1 MSGQGW
7 FTAAVVVSM
16 MGALASNRIGADLV
30 MLGALVALLAAGIVT
45 PAQAAAG
52 FSNEGLLTV
61 GFLYVV
67 VAGIRHSGLVHVLSA
82 RLLGRP
88 RSEVDAQARV
98 ILPVTVISAFTN
110 NTPLVA
116 VYLPMLDSFAR
127 RYGIAPSRLFLPLSY
142 AAIIGG
148 VTTLIG
154 TSTNVVVA
162 GLIQQHNRAG
172 AGPPITPFEMFTLTP
187 IGLPVAVVGVIYILA
202 AGRVLLPKRVPAFD
216 GGDERR
222 QYTVAMRVTSS
233 APVVG
238 RSLEA
243 AGLRNLTG
251 LFLAHI
257 ERHGELLQA
266 VGPDEIV
273 RVDDVLVFVGVLES
287 VVDLQQIRGL
297 APITWEAGHG
307 PRLDNRLIEAVISP
321 SSPLVGQT
329 IRDGGFRTNYGGVIV
344 AVHRH
349 GERLGG
355 KLGDI
360 RMRPGDTVLIEAPP
374 GFAKRHRNS
383 LAFHLVTEH
392 DGAAAP
398 RHEKA
403 WTALAV
409 VAGFVL
415 AAGSG
420 WLDTMTAAMVAAAAM
435 VVTRCTDG
443 PMARA
448 AVDWPVLVVIGA
460 GIGVGR
466 AVEQSGL
473 AEALASLVIG
483 TVGASGPLALV
494 ASVYALT
501 WGLTS
506 VLSNSAAAV
515 LVFPVAVRAAAA
527 GGLPFEPVAIAIAI
541 AASCEF
547 TTPVGYQTNLMVQG
561 PGGYRT
567 IDYVRFGAPLTLLC
581 GVTTLA
587 MLSVRYGLR

>member
-1 MSGQGW
+1 MNGQGW
-7 FTAAVVVSM
+7 YTLAVVIAM
-16 MGALASNRIGADLV
+16 MAALVSNRWGADLI
-30 MLGALVALLAAGIVT
+30 MTGALVALLAAGILE
-45 PAQAAAG
+45 PADAAAG
-52 FSNEGLLTV
+52 FSNTGLLTV
-61 GFLYVV
+61 AFLYVV
-67 VAGIRHSGLVHVLSA
+67 VAGVRHSGLVHVLSA

-88 RSEVDAQARV
+88 RSELDAQARV
-98 ILPVTVISAFTN
+98 VLPVTALSAFTN

-116 VYLPMLDSFAR
+116 VYLPLLDSFAR
-127 RYGIAPSRLFLPLSY
+127 RYGVAPSRLFLPLSY
-142 AAIIGG
+142 AAILGG

-162 GLIQQHNRAG
+162 GLVLEHNRVTS
-172 AGPPITPFEMFTLTP
+172 GPLIAPFEMFTMTP
-187 IGLPVAVVGVIYILA
+187 AGLPVAIVGVLYMLA
-202 AGRVLLPKRVPAFD
+202 AGRTLLPRRGGEPEPGD
-216 GGDERR
+216 GHR
-222 QYTVAMRVTSS
+222 QYTVAMRVVS
-233 APVVG
+233 AAPILG
-238 RSLEA
+238 RTVEA
-243 AGLRNLTG
+243 AGLRSLPG

-266 VGPDEIV
+266 VGPEEVV

-287 VVDLQQIRGL
+287 VVDLQQTRGL
-297 APITWEAGHG
+297 APITWDDGHG
-307 PRLDNRLIEAVISP
+307 HRQDHRLIEAVISP

-329 IRDGGFRTNYGGVIV
+329 IRDGAFRTNYGGVIV

-349 GERLGG
+349 GERLTG

-360 RMRPGDTVLIEAPP
+360 RIRPGDTVLIEAPP

-398 RHEKA
+398 RHDRA
-403 WTALAV
+403 WIALAV
-409 VAGFVL
+409 LGAFVGVA
-415 AAGSG
+415 AIG
-420 WLDTMTAAMVAAAAM
+420 WLDTMTAAMLAAAAM

-448 AVDWPVLVVIGA
+448 AIDWPVLVVIGA

-466 AVEQSGL
+466 AVEDSGL
-473 AEALASLVIG
+473 AAVLAEVVLGATGTASPMAL
-483 TVGASGPLALV
+483 LAG
-494 ASVYALT
+494 VYAMT
-501 WGLTS
+501 WLFTS

-515 LVFPVAVRAAAA
+515 LVFPIALRAAARA
-527 GGLPFEPVAIAIAI
+527 GVPFEPVAVAIAI

-567 IDYVRFGAPLTLLC
+567 IDYLRFGGPLTLLC
-581 GVTTLA
+581 GITAVISLA
-587 MLSVRYGLR
+587 YVYGIR